1 MDKLNNARELLKN
14 YIKNTPKEV
23 LAQKFTKYNN
33 AVREGNTL
41 FNYFSSIEN
50 AYSFFDAQ
58 PKTKEEKILV
68 EDNISLSNQ
77 NWTEIIF
84 TDDTNEVINLQKI
97 VFTIENCDEINLD
110 NDNYIAAA

>member
-1 MDKLNNARELLKN
+1 MDKLTNARELLKN

-58 PKTKEEKILV
+58 PKEEKILV
-68 EDNISLSNQ
+68 EENLALSSEH
-77 NWTEIIF
+77 WTEIIF
-84 TDDTNEVINLQKI
+84 ADDIKQVINLQKI
-97 VFTIENCDEINLD
+97 VFTIKNCDEINFD
-110 NDNYIAAA
+110 NNNYITAA